1 MSKLQV
7 FDGKQT
13 TWAGLWWHPET
24 SCFTS
29 ETINLSKLREF
40 KGNVRMYVRKNKFY
54 NGGENGRPN
63 YCFCLRDTKFEK
75 EEPWEVEDMDEAAID
90 QLYTREEVLEI
101 ANGVKEYVLNDISNR
116 YGVDLDDYWCNI
128 DLPDKKS
135 GGR

>member
-75 EEPWEVEDMDEAAID
+75 EEPWEVEDVDSGDGSTEER
-90 QLYTREEVLEI
+90 LYTREEVRRI
-101 ANGVKEYVLNDISNR
+101 INGTVEDVLYGITDPYDI
-116 YGVDLDDYWCNI
+116 
-128 DLPDKKS
+128 LPEDFV
-135 GGR
+135 